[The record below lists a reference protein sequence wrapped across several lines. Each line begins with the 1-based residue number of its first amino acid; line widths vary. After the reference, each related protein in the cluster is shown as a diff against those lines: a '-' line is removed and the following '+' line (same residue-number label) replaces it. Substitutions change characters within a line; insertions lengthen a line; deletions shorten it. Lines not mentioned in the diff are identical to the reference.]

1 MVVHRSAFC
10 VVLTVVLAASAQAA
24 QPDQTEL
31 IKQLIQRIDKL
42 EGEVT
47 ELKSA
52 LADATSRPEPISKP
66 APASSDE
73 HDGMQGMLGDHE
85 VTNDVADPHDERH
98 YPSLHF
104 RGFADV
110 DFAAT

>member
-1 MVVHRSAFC
+1 MHRSAFC
-10 VVLTVVLAASAQAA
+10 VVLTVILAASGASAQAA

-52 LADATSRPEPISKP
+52 LADATFRPEPISKP
-66 APASSDE
+66 APASSE
-73 HDGMQGMLGDHE
+73 IISI
-85 VTNDVADPHDERH
+85 TKI
-98 YPSLHF
+98 SS
-104 RGFADV
+104 FADAPGGSTTNAPV
-110 DFAAT
+110 SSESIP